1 MKEAKKEKYMKERIY
16 VCHTY
21 YHVYITLLKEFALP
35 KEKRGGATILLSKM
49 SNDFETLKE
58 RLDRED
64 MIEAVYEYDEK
75 RETCFPEVMKYRED
89 QGSLLKNLKNR
100 VKFTKELGKAEEPFV
115 PVDFKEYKEVYVFC
129 DSDPIGYYLQ
139 YKKVKYH
146 ALEDG
151 LNCIVNFDAAR
162 FDNRGHFKLK
172 SFLAKTGLIFIQNG
186 YGKYCMDMEVN
197 DKLKLTYPIKK
208 HIELP
213 RKQLTERLTHDE
225 KEILVR
231 IFIKNHEELEKEI
244 KKGQTGMETVL
255 ILTEPL
261 CSLDIREQIFSDLV
275 EEYGKNAS
283 VTIKPH
289 PRDELVYE
297 PIFPD
302 LPIIDKAIPMEILNL
317 VEGLQ
322 FTKVISILTEI
333 KAIEFA
339 KESIK
344 LGPDF
349 MDRYETPEIHRQ
361 NEQI

>member
-1 MKEAKKEKYMKERIY
+1 MKDRIY

-35 KEKRGGATILLSKM
+35 KEEQGGATILLSKM

-58 RLDRED
+58 RIDKVGI
-64 MIEAVYEYDEK
+64 IEEVFEYDEK
-75 RETCFPEVMKYRED
+75 RETYFPEVMKYKID
-89 QGSLLKNLKNR
+89 QGSLFRNLINR
-100 VKFTKELGKAEEPFV
+100 IKYTKELGRAEEPFV
-115 PVDFKEYKEVYVFC
+115 PVDFESYKKVYVFC

-139 YKKVKYH
+139 YKKIKYH

-172 SFLAKTGLIFIQNG
+172 AFMARLGLIFIQNG
-186 YGKYCMDMEVN
+186 YGKYCIDMEVN
-197 DKLKLTYPIKK
+197 DKARLAYPTKK
-208 HIELP
+208 HVELP
-213 RKQLTERLTHDE
+213 RKKMTERLSHDE
-225 KEILVR
+225 KEILGR
-231 IFIKNHEELEKEI
+231 IFIKNYEALEKEI
-244 KKGQTGMETVL
+244 EKGQTGTDTVL

-275 EEYGKNAS
+275 KEYGENAS

-289 PRDELVYE
+289 PRDELEYE

-302 LPIIDKAIPMEILNL
+302 LPILDKAIPMEILNL
-317 VEGLQ
+317 IEGLQ

-349 MDRYETPEIHRQ
+349 MDKYETPEIHRQ

>member
-1 MKEAKKEKYMKERIY
+1 MKERIY

-35 KEKRGGATILLSKM
+35 KEKQGGATILLSKM
-49 SNDFETLKE
+49 SNDFGKLKDRIE
-58 RLDRED
+58 REN
-64 MIEAVYEYDEK
+64 IVEAVYDYDEK
-75 RETCFPEVMKYRED
+75 RETFFSELMKYKVD
-89 QGSLLKNLKNR
+89 QGSLVKNLRNR
-100 VKFTKELGKAEEPFV
+100 IKFTRELGKAEEAFV
-115 PVDFKEYKEVYVFC
+115 PVDFNEYKEVYVFC

-139 YKKVKYH
+139 YKKIKYH

-172 SFLAKTGLIFIQNG
+172 AFMARLGLIFIQNG
-186 YGKYCMDMEVN
+186 YGKYCIDMEVN
-197 DKLKLTYPIKK
+197 DKNRLAYPTKK

-213 RKQLTERLTHDE
+213 RKKLTERLSHDE

-231 IFIKNHEELEKEI
+231 IFIKNYEDLEEEI
-244 KKGQTGMETVL
+244 KKGQTGMDTVL

-261 CSLDIREQIFSDLV
+261 CSLDIREQIFRDLV
-275 EEYGKNAS
+275 DEYGKTAS

-289 PRDELVYE
+289 PRDVLEYE
-297 PIFPD
+297 PIFPE

-317 VEGLQ
+317 LEGLQ

-339 KESIK
+339 KEPIK

-349 MDRYETPEIHRQ
+349 MDKYEEPEIHRQ
-361 NEQI
+361 NEQID

>member
-1 MKEAKKEKYMKERIY
+1 MKERIY

-21 YHVYITLLKEFALP
+21 YHVYITLLKEFALS
-35 KEKRGGATILLSKM
+35 KEEQGGATLLLSKM
-49 SNDFETLKE
+49 SNDFETLQERIEKE
-58 RLDRED
+58 G
-64 MIEAVYEYDEK
+64 IFEAVMEYDEK
-75 RETCFPEVMKYRED
+75 RETFFPELMKYKED
-89 QGSLLKNLKNR
+89 QGSLFGNMRNR
-100 VKFTKELGKAEEPFV
+100 IKFTRELGKAEEEFV
-115 PVDFKEYKEVYVFC
+115 PVDFSEYKNVYVFC

-139 YKKVKYH
+139 YKKIKYH

-172 SFLAKTGLIFIQNG
+172 AFMARLGLIFIQNG
-186 YGKYCMDMEVN
+186 YGKYCIDMEVN
-197 DKLKLTYPIKK
+197 DKARLAFPTKK

-213 RKQLTERLTHDE
+213 RKKLTERLSHDE

-231 IFIKNHEELEKEI
+231 IFIKNYEALEKEI
-244 KKGQTGMETVL
+244 EKGQTGTDTVL

-275 EEYGKNAS
+275 NEYGKNAS

-289 PRDELVYE
+289 PRDELEYE
-297 PIFPD
+297 PIFSD
-302 LPIIDKAIPMEILNL
+302 LPILDKAIPMEILNL

-349 MDRYETPEIHRQ
+349 MDKYETPEIHRQ